1 MQGSDGE
8 MVGGVGGGGGRGLR
22 GVRLNEHAVDLRFV
36 SQMTLSY

>member
-8 MVGGVGGGGGRGLR
+8 MVGGVGGGGQGLR